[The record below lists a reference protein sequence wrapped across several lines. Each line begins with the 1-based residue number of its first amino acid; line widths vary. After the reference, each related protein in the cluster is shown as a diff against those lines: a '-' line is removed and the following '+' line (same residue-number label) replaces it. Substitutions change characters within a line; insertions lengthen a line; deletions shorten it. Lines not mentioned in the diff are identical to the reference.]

1 MTQVDRETR
10 CFMSWLVVTERTTQ
24 TLQAIVDDAPIAFQ
38 YCTDGLTTYDAL
50 NYHTGLHLVAE
61 GKSQTYSVEGGN
73 ADLRHY
79 LARLAKKSRCFSR
92 CLDALKRNIALFIQC
107 WNRRQLYKRAYPHY
121 DPPLRNFV
129 SIWI

>member
-1 MTQVDRETR
+1 
-10 CFMSWLVVTERTTQ
+10 MSWLVVTARTPE
-24 TLQAIVDDAPIAFQ
+24 TLQPIVDDAPIAFQ
-38 YCTDGLTTYDAL
+38 YCSDGLTTYEAL
-50 NYHTGLHLVAE
+50 NDHTGLHLVAE

-107 WNRRQLYKRAYPHY
+107 WNRRQLFKRTYPRY
-121 DPPLRNFV
+121 DPPLRDFV

>member
-1 MTQVDRETR
+1 
-10 CFMSWLVVTERTTQ
+10 MSWLVVTARTAEA
-24 TLQAIVDDAPIAFQ
+24 LQAIVDEAPIAFQ
-38 YCTDGLTTYDAL
+38 YCTDGWTTYEVL
-50 NYHTGLHLVAE
+50 NYHTGVHLVAA

-92 CLDALKRNIALFIQC
+92 CLNALKRNIALFIQC
-107 WNRRQLYKRAYPHY
+107 WNRRQLFKQRYPRY
-121 DPPLRNFV
+121 DPPLRDFV